1 MSETTGEYQKARAV
15 KEFYAA
21 RLAKLTFDDREAGL
35 VSSDEIDVA
44 HFKRT
49 RLLRE
54 RLFAV
59 SSQLDDQIAEENDV
73 RRRDARPRAVEDILE
88 VAIRDALVELSGIM
102 QD

>member
-54 RLFAV
+54 RLLAV
-59 SSQLDDQIAEENDV
+59 SSQVDGQIAEENDV
-73 RRRDARPRAVEDILE
+73 RAAEDILE

-102 QD
+102 QE